1 MKTKKMTKEF
11 VQTYV
16 AKDCEGFHWEWVDS
30 KLTYEQ
36 EVQDLKNGWNGW
48 FDGVRLVEK
57 IFDTDT
63 FEIEIK
69 VLKETER
76 EYDDKGHW
84 TGEVVETAY

>member
-1 MKTKKMTKEF
+1 MKMTKEF

-16 AKDCEGFHWEWVDS
+16 SHDCEARHWEWVDS

-36 EVQDLKNGWNGW
+36 EVQDLKSGWNGW

-76 EYDDKGHW
+76 EYDDKCGW
-84 TGEVVETAY
+84 TGEVIEYTY

>member
-1 MKTKKMTKEF
+1 MKITKEF
-11 VQTYV
+11 VQIYV
-16 AKDCEGFHWEWVDS
+16 AKDSDGYYWEWKDS

-36 EVQDLKNGWNGW
+36 EVQDLKSKWNGW

-69 VLKETER
+69 VLKEVER
-76 EYDDKGHW
+76 EYNEHGW
-84 TGEVVETAY
+84 TGGVTETIY

>member
-1 MKTKKMTKEF
+1 MKITKEF

-16 AKDCEGFHWEWVDS
+16 SNDCEARYWEWEDS

-36 EVQDLKNGWNGW
+36 EVQELKSKWNGW

-76 EYDDKGHW
+76 EYDDKCGW
-84 TGEVVETAY
+84 TGEVKETIY